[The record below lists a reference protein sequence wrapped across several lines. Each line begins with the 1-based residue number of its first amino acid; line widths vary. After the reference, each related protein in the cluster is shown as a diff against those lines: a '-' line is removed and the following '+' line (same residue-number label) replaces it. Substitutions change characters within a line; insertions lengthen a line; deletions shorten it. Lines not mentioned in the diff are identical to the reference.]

1 MQQRDGS
8 TTTWIHSN
16 GDPSISTFTN
26 WPGATEVNSTSQNRR
41 DRPVATATEGK
52 VPSQRSFQKT
62 KNGNVQWGFSIDDDS
77 EVLQWT
83 KLELMPRE
91 PAKELATLK
100 NLLKGIDTYGRP
112 LLETAPRQLTFNAQ
126 DVIED
131 YLGKVVKEWV
141 QAMNRRAAR
150 ALENI
155 DVDVVITYP
164 AVRLSLQILLPVPLT
179 LAVLGL

>member
-1 MQQRDGS
+1 MNDAR
-8 TTTWIHSN
+8 
-16 GDPSISTFTN
+16 
-26 WPGATEVNSTSQNRR
+26 QNRR
-41 DRPVATATEGK
+41 DEPVATVTEGK

-91 PAKELATLK
+91 PAKELVTLK
-100 NLLKGIDTYGRP
+100 NLLRGSDTYGRS
-112 LLETAPRQLTFNAQ
+112 LLQTAPRQLTFNAQ

-131 YLGKVVKEWV
+131 FLGKVVKEWV
-141 QAMNRRAAR
+141 QFMNRRAAR

-155 DVDVVITYP
+155 DVDVVMTHP
-164 AVRLSLQILLPVPLT
+164 AVGLNLEIALALPLT